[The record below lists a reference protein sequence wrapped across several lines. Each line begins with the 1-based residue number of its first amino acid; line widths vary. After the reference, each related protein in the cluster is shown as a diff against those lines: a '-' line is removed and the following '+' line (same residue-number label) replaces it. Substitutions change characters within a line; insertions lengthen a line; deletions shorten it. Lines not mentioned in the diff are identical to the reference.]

1 MNLNVFIVS
10 ASYSKIKAK
19 NAVEKSIKKAF
30 FSMKVLLR
38 AVMVIEFYQQRSTG
52 KRKHYRKCR
61 VTKRE
66 YNIILQ
72 DLSAS
77 SVSFI

>member
-1 MNLNVFIVS
+1 
-10 ASYSKIKAK
+10 
-19 NAVEKSIKKAF
+19 
-30 FSMKVLLR
+30 MKVLLR

-72 DLSAS
+72 DLLTS
-77 SVSFI
+77 SVSFILLVTYKELLNLLSIRGD